1 MKFNSC
7 INEYCNIG
15 CSRLKS
21 IQKWTFCNM
30 DNNIAATVALINKN
44 FSTWDLILKDDIKV
58 TKTQFEK
65 VIFNLIIRKLRRENI
80 NN

>member
-1 MKFNSC
+1 
-7 INEYCNIG
+7 
-15 CSRLKS
+15 
-21 IQKWTFCNM
+21 M

-44 FSTWDLILKDDIKV
+44 YSTWDLIVKDDIKV
-58 TKTQFEK
+58 SKTQFEK